1 MFKQGVNDIDL
12 VNFLEDYNRY
22 MAEIFRVH

>member
-1 MFKQGVNDIDL
+1 MFKQGVNDIDF

-22 MAEIFRVH
+22 KAENFRVH